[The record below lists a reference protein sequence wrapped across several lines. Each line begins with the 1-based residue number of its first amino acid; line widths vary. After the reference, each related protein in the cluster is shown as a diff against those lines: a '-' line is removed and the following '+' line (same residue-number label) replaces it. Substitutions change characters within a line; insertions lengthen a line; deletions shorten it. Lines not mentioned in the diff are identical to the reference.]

1 MSKTPTLSLTCSRAK
16 EQLHL
21 LLDNELPAAD
31 HERLLGHLQTC
42 EQCSAA
48 YRELRA
54 IEAAHAELDARATEV
69 PETYFDSLPQ
79 KVLAR
84 IAQAEA
90 AQEKPR
96 LLTWRPRSFNL
107 REYIWGR
114 GKYALAF
121 AAMLTLIFLVTR
133 DLREQKQPE
142 TVLREVMDA
151 DLPERVPPTE
161 ARAAREDLQ
170 TSEAAQSATG
180 GEQPAPHEN
189 FTTKFDAK
197 DLRDE
202 PPLAAAPPAEKSE
215 IRQHP
220 ESRADSERMLLQAA
234 APRVEAMA
242 DTIAAAESSIAGA
255 QQFVNNPPTG
265 RARLYPESKAEA
277 LYEEAETPQ
286 AFSKAR
292 QPNAVSAT
300 RIPAAEGTRHSK
312 AARITANDT
321 RLAHALSASVQAQS
335 QTERLKIWQDYFV
348 SSQRDSA
355 TYHSAVENLARRL
368 AAQSDSSS
376 AVTQMQEALTFYQ
389 TMEAILAARW
399 GRAAYEHERARLEG
413 LLNWK
418 KPAHP

>member
-286 AFSKAR
+286 AFSKA
-292 QPNAVSAT
+292 
-300 RIPAAEGTRHSK
+300 
-312 AARITANDT
+312 ARITANDT